1 MARSFAIVALIVSA
15 FCFSYVLAA
24 PKVAPKAATDK
35 VNFFVVYGQ
44 IYCDPCGF
52 DMQTRISKPLGGVKV
67 TFECTKGEKNVTLVK
82 ETTTHENGIYNFQ
95 IEGAHEEE
103 VCKVKVNG
111 KGPCTYN
118 IDKEYEMTVPTKNLG
133 VTTSSLQ
140 RFVNPIQFSPDANRI
155 NSDQCGKLGTELG
168 LDKIDV
174 PEDED

>member
-1 MARSFAIVALIVSA
+1 MERIKLIAKTSI
-15 FCFSYVLAA
+15 F
-24 PKVAPKAATDK
+24 
-35 VNFFVVYGQ
+35 YGL
-44 IYCDPCGF
+44 ILIKWCA
-52 DMQTRISKPLGGVKV
+52 GVKV
-67 TFECTKGEKNVTLVK
+67 TFECTKGEKKVTLVK

-174 PEDED
+174 PEDENWLNNHSTY